1 MKYIILV
8 TALLLSSCG
17 VKDKILKWNNS
28 GELGVPKQS
37 VEHTD
42 LASYNSEK
50 ETSDIPTA
58 NVIETTYTEES
69 NNVVDETNYYFY
81 LIPFV
86 ILGIL
91 ALLVFRLKKQNMN
104 SL

>member
-1 MKYIILV
+1 MKYIILAI
-8 TALLLSSCG
+8 TLLLSSCG
-17 VKDKILKWNNS
+17 VKNKILKWNNS
-28 GELGVPKQS
+28 GELGIPKQNI
-37 VEHTD
+37 ENND
-42 LASYNSEK
+42 LVSDNSEK

-69 NNVVDETNYYFY
+69 NNVADETNYYFY

-91 ALLVFRLKKQNMN
+91 TLLVFRLKKQNMN

>member
-8 TALLLSSCG
+8 TTLLLSSCG

-28 GELGVPKQS
+28 GELGVPKQNIES
-37 VEHTD
+37 TD
-42 LASYNSEK
+42 LVFDSETK
-50 ETSDIPTA
+50 TSNISTT

-69 NNVVDETNYYFY
+69 NEVDGETDYYFY

-91 ALLVFRLKKQNMN
+91 AFLVFRLKKQNMN

>member
-8 TALLLSSCG
+8 TTLLLSSCG

-28 GELGVPKQS
+28 GELGVPKQNI
-37 VEHTD
+37 EHTD
-42 LASYNSEK
+42 LVSVDSEK
-50 ETSDIPTA
+50 ETSNIPTA

-69 NNVVDETNYYFY
+69 NNVVDEPNYYFY

-91 ALLVFRLKKQNMN
+91 AFLVFRLKKQNMN

>member
-8 TALLLSSCG
+8 TTLLLSSCG

-28 GELGVPKQS
+28 GELGVPKQNIES
-37 VEHTD
+37 TD
-42 LASYNSEK
+42 LVSDSETK
-50 ETSDIPTA
+50 TSNISTT

-69 NNVVDETNYYFY
+69 NEVDGETDYYLY

-91 ALLVFRLKKQNMN
+91 AFLVFRLKKQNMN

>member
-8 TALLLSSCG
+8 TTLLLSSCG
-17 VKDKILKWNNS
+17 VKDKIIKWNNS
-28 GELGVPKQS
+28 GELGVPKQNIES
-37 VEHTD
+37 TD
-42 LASYNSEK
+42 LVSNDSEK
-50 ETSDIPTA
+50 ETSNIPTE

-69 NNVVDETNYYFY
+69 NDVDDETNYYFY

-91 ALLVFRLKKQNMN
+91 AFLVFRLKKQNMN